1 MASTTHIY
9 INTMVFT
16 IIAGILSA
24 ALFVLLWM
32 GSDMVREFAHLII
45 TIELG
50 LLIIIISAVIRVYRY
65 EKRLAQEQGNTLKN
79 AIAVKLCPDY
89 WTMHEKNGNRS
100 CTNSYTTPDGA
111 STYVFQGKSNKLDL
125 SVFDGSKVA
134 TVCKA
139 VAEQNSPWT
148 DVRAACDSYNIST
161 APPNEEL
168 KV

>member
-32 GSDMVREFAHLII
+32 GSDTVREFAHLII

-50 LLIIIISAVIRVYRY
+50 LLAIIIYAVLRVYMY
-65 EKRLAQEQGNTLKN
+65 ERKLAEQQGNILKN
-79 AIAVKLCPDY
+79 AISVRLCPDY
-89 WTMHEKNGNRS
+89 WTMHERNGKRS
-100 CTNSYTTPDGA
+100 CNNTYTTPDGA
-111 STYVFQGKSNKLDL
+111 STYVFQGKNNTVDL
-125 SVFDGSKVA
+125 STFEGNTVA

-139 VAEQNSPWT
+139 IAEQNSPWT

-161 APPNEEL
+161 APPNEQL
-168 KV
+168 KK